1 MQRKFTIATSVAV
14 LLAGTV
20 WVAAQGTQQEAPG
33 GTRTQNT
40 PPASQPSQK
49 GESKEQKNGSPK
61 SAEPKGDS
69 SQPKGSAAPKEAQ
82 PKSETGQP
90 KAAEPKS
97 EQKAQPKAAEPKSEP
112 KADQK
117 AQPKAAEPKGD
128 QKAAPRAAEPKGG
141 EPKSQQGAGTQQGST
156 TTVTT
161 EQRTQIR
168 QTIVKESNAPRV
180 SNVNF
185 SLNVGT
191 VVPRTVTVAVL
202 PSSVVEIYPAWRGYK
217 YFIIEERIVIVEPD
231 SLRIVFIIDA

>member
-1 MQRKFTIATSVAV
+1 MQRQFTIATGVAA

-20 WVAAQGTQQEAPG
+20 WVAAQGTQPEAPG

-40 PPASQPSQK
+40 APTAQPSQK
-49 GESKEQKNGSPK
+49 GESREQKNGSPK

-69 SQPKGSAAPKEAQ
+69 SQPKGSAQ
-82 PKSETGQP
+82 PKSEAGP
-90 KAAEPKS
+90 KGAEPKS
-97 EQKAQPKAAEPKSEP
+97 EQKAQSKSAEPKSEP

-117 AQPKAAEPKGD
+117 AQPKAAEPKSD

-161 EQRTQIR
+161 EQRTRIR
-168 QTIVKESNAPRV
+168 QTVIKESNAPRV
-180 SNVNF
+180 TNVNF

-191 VVPRTVTVAVL
+191 VVPRTVNVAVL
-202 PSSVVEIYPAWRGYK
+202 PSSVVEIYPAWRSYK
-217 YFIIEERIVIVEPD
+217 YFIVEERIVIVEPD
-231 SLRIVFIIDA
+231 SLRIVYIIDA